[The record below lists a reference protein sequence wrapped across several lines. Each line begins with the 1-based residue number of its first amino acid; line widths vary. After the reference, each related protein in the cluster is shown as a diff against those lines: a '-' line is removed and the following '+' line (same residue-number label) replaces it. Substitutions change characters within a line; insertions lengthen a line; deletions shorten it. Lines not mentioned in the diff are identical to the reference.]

1 MNQTKLGICA
11 EPTIAGMGKLHAKH
25 AERGEQY
32 KWSSQS
38 GVNSRSE
45 LFASAQ
51 PSEAVK
57 ARLTVEVTYLQVRSM
72 NYTKRR
78 SQYKCSSQN
87 KDNSRSE
94 LDKALPM
101 ETVQVQQTKRG

>member
-11 EPTIAGMGKLHAKH
+11 AQTIAGMGKLHAKR
-25 AERGEQY
+25 AERGSQY
-32 KWSSQS
+32 QWSSQS

-57 ARLTVEVTYLQVRSM
+57 ARLTVEVNYLQVRSM
-72 NYTKRR
+72 NYTKRGQ
-78 SQYKCSSQN
+78 QYKRSSQHE
-87 KDNSRSE
+87 DNSRSE
-94 LDKALPM
+94 LDKALPRV
-101 ETVQVQQTKRG
+101 TT